1 MRALRARVETE
12 WPDGDGNGAPIQGF
26 VGHMRTWLRTGA
38 RGFAVDPRRRLGKH
52 GGARKMLATD
62 GEVESSQHG
71 GWSGLVSALQR
82 HTVHGELAQLSKEDR
97 QILSLAY
104 LSGHTNREI
113 AAMLH
118 VSVSTVTRR
127 LSAALA
133 RLEDSMR
140 RAGVWITM
148 LALLG
153 LAAYERLAHYV
164 RSNRWPSTV
173 ALVAA
178 GTATTVAITFAV
190 APPAASG
197 ARPATVAHQAQSIRM
212 LPPGELPAAIFVSSQ
227 PVTVALDKIVE
238 NAGDPSKHDASRTIV
253 NASRICGGNPTSA
266 APPVPVGPRGA
277 HPTATPVTHPGPGG
291 CGHLNK

>member
-1 MRALRARVETE
+1 METE

-26 VGHMRTWLRTGA
+26 VGQMRTWLRTGA
-38 RGFAVDPRRRLGKH
+38 RGFAVDPRRRLGRH

-82 HTVHGELAQLSKEDR
+82 HTVHGELAQLSKDDR

-104 LSGHTNREI
+104 LSGHTNSEI

-118 VSVSTVTRR
+118 VSVSTVSRR

-133 RLEDSMR
+133 RLEESMR
-140 RAGVWITM
+140 RAGVWIAT

-153 LAAYERLAHYV
+153 LAAYERLSQYV
-164 RSNRWPSTV
+164 RNNRWPSTV

-178 GTATTVAITFAV
+178 GTATTVAITFVVV
-190 APPAASG
+190 APSSASG
-197 ARPATVAHQAQSIRM
+197 ARPATVAQRVQSIRVV
-212 LPPGELPAAIFVSSQ
+212 LPRGVQPAAIFVSNQ
-227 PVTVALDKIVE
+227 LVTIALDKTLKKAD
-238 NAGDPSKHDASRTIV
+238 NPSKHEASQTIV
-253 NASRICGGNPTSA
+253 TTSRICRGNPTSA
-266 APPVPVGPRGA
+266 PPPVPVGPLGA
-277 HPTATPVTHPGPGG
+277 HPMGPPVTQPGPGG

>member
-1 MRALRARVETE
+1 
-12 WPDGDGNGAPIQGF
+12 
-26 VGHMRTWLRTGA
+26 MRTWLRTGA
-38 RGFAVDPRRRLGKH
+38 RGFVVDPRRRLGKH

-62 GEVESSQHG
+62 GEVEASQHG

-82 HTVHGELAQLSKEDR
+82 HTVHGELAQLSKDDR

-113 AAMLH
+113 AAMLQ
-118 VSVSTVTRR
+118 VSVSTVSRR

-140 RAGVWITM
+140 RAGVWITT

-153 LAAYERLAHYV
+153 LAAYERLAQYV
-164 RSNRWPSTV
+164 RNNRWPSTV

-178 GTATTVAITFAV
+178 GTATTVAITMVV
-190 APPAASG
+190 APSAASG
-197 ARPATVAHQAQSIRM
+197 ARPATVSQRAQAIRVVTTR
-212 LPPGELPAAIFVSSQ
+212 ELPAAAVIVSDQ
-227 PVTVALDKIVE
+227 PVTVAVDQPSAK
-238 NAGDPSKHDASRTIV
+238 AGNPSKHEASQPVVT
-253 NASRICGGNPTSA
+253 ASRICHGNPTSA
-266 APPVPVGPRGA
+266 PPPIPVGSPGA
-277 HPTATPVTHPGPGG
+277 HPTGAPVTHPGPGG